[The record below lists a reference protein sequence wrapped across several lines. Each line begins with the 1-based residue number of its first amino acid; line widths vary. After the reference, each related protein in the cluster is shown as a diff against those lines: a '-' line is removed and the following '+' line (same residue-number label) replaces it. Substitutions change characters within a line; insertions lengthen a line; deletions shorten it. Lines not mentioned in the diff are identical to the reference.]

1 MEPGSYVRVLFD
13 FETYEPGE
21 LSLRTGDVV
30 RVVRQV
36 NQDWL
41 KGELDSMSGN
51 FPCNFVEQVPVPA
64 VRPGQRLAVGVEDFP
79 AQQEGDLDIRK
90 GDIILITED
99 IDGNWYRGECRS
111 KTGIF
116 PSLFCKDLPAPRS
129 QESAITAE
137 KAEGVLGQA
146 EVLQDLQA
154 QLDEEL
160 TLYQGDIV
168 NITRVVD
175 QDWYEGEIAG
185 RTGIFPSAFVKLL
198 TPLKGQTQSIVDS
211 LPSDDSDSESEDEDE
226 MPCARAIFPFQ
237 GKDSSELTFKEGDK
251 ITLLN
256 RYDEDWIEG
265 ELDGDIGIFPATF
278 VEIIID
284 LPRFDDEGNEITQ
297 DALQAGHAGTSQD
310 PLQTGDTKSQQESVR
325 MSESGQSSVHD
336 PYAGQTAR
344 ALFRFD
350 AAERTDLPLEEGE
363 TVTIISKV
371 DSDWFEARKPT
382 GDSGLVPV
390 GYLEVIKPGSETEG
404 KDLNDKS
411 QQDTNS
417 GKYARALFEFEPSVE
432 ADIRLVPDQLYRI
445 IRVVDKD
452 WMEVQDEAGQ
462 AGVCP
467 ASYLHIMDGS
477 YKDSHTPAPSETQPE
492 MARTVEHSKTTMENK
507 PQLNKPDKPGVKPK
521 PDLKPKPS
529 GKPTV
534 AAEKPSGVKVLD
546 QKPMRATA
554 AASHG
559 PFAAVQASLGPSR
572 MSLDSDT
579 SGYSSGYSQ
588 EDLTGQRQSA
598 TLPAAQYTPQPQEPA
613 PAQAAAIPSRK
624 APPRPQQVPQPQRK
638 VPPPRPAQPKR
649 PPPPSQA
656 RNIQR
661 PPSPLIPRQRNTIWY
676 VELPEGLAS
685 PLVPSSSGAAPVRPA
700 PRRKDGAG
708 PVPSR
713 PMSSVEPLGSAGGQR
728 PSVPQRPHSMAV
740 PARKGADLID
750 LGQSFDGQ
758 DTEDGLEVDEGM
770 IQSLQERI
778 AQVEA
783 DLLAYEGQKQELQ
796 AQLASAQGS
805 EVEQAQENL
814 EFCDSNIEGLTA
826 ELNELRDNLK
836 YIAPPPKEQPD
847 TGVSLEEIR
856 RKKAE
861 KRERVVQEI
870 IQTERDYVRDLHVIT
885 QGMLVPLREEKLQT
899 AEMNVLFGNIED
911 VQQLAQRFLPALEQS
926 AEGVDP
932 EEQKLGETF
941 LRFSQDLEETY
952 KLYCRNH
959 DDALALLEKYEEI
972 EEIQES
978 ITRCLGAMP
987 GTAVS
992 MRNNNATSEGQALDS
1007 ATLDKVNLKEKWR
1020 MAVIDLSSLLIK
1032 PVQRVLKYPL
1042 LLNELLSTTED
1053 DHQDKAN
1060 ILAAV
1065 NRMTDVATAINED
1078 KRRKDL
1084 VMKYR
1089 KVDDDVTLSQKI
1101 SKISF
1106 HSIRKKGS
1114 RFTGRLIHMMGQSEL
1129 TMDERFN
1136 EADRKFHNM
1145 EKTTK
1150 VFIRNVSE
1158 NLRQMQEGFQA
1169 QLLVAED
1176 ITDFYAE
1183 KANRQDIENYRT
1195 AYRTI
1200 VSTHLPKYKSFVE
1213 ERVVSPL
1220 TALVLMYQAPNKLI
1234 QKRYDKMLDYDNKRK
1249 NSEKAK
1255 GSDKSRSAQEDL
1267 KIAKNTY
1274 EALNAQLLD
1283 ELPKLHTMSTAL
1295 LQDCVKNFVIAHR
1308 NIQDAARKEL
1318 YALLQ
1323 LPVLLS
1329 EGDDILET
1337 FQARHSQVVEQL
1349 SAVSFA
1355 GQGLGTKRP
1364 DKGDRKQSRKSVAE
1378 PAQDQGGGPQT
1389 DTQKAQ
1395 LQARYP
1401 GSLYKASKQHTPT
1414 QPMDLCIA
1422 EGDLI
1427 GVIKQQDPMGGQ
1439 DRWFVDNG
1447 EQKGLVPS
1455 SCLTPVTETP
1465 PSGSAT
1471 AAPDMDLLGPEP
1483 SETQPSYDASAGDY
1497 GSAGADTEET
1507 TYQYYAE
1514 YGFSARAETELTIH
1528 EGQVVTVLQPYD
1540 LQGNPEWWLVQHEE
1554 GQGYVPSNYL
1564 NRREV

>member
-41 KGELDSMSGN
+41 KGELDNMSGN
-51 FPCNFVEQVPVPA
+51 FPSNFVEQVPVPA

-79 AQQEGDLDIRK
+79 AQQDGDLDIRK
-90 GDIILITED
+90 GEIILITED
-99 IDGNWYRGECRS
+99 IDGNWYRGES
-111 KTGIF
+111 GNKTGIF

-129 QESAITAE
+129 QDSAIPAE

-175 QDWYEGEIAG
+175 QDWYEGELAG
-185 RTGIFPSAFVKLL
+185 RSGIFPSAFVKLL
-198 TPLKGQTQSIVDS
+198 AQLKGQTQSIVDN

-237 GKDSSELTFKEGDK
+237 GKDSTELTFKEGDK

-284 LPRFDDEGNEITQ
+284 LPRFDDDGNEITQ
-297 DALQAGHAGTSQD
+297 DALQAGHAGTSHGT
-310 PLQTGDTKSQQESVR
+310 LQTGDMKSQKETVR
-325 MSESGQSSVHD
+325 MSEGGQPSVHD

-371 DSDWFEARKPT
+371 DADWFEAKKPT
-382 GDSGLVPV
+382 GESGLVPV
-390 GYLEVIKPGSETEG
+390 GYLEVVKPARETGG
-404 KDLNDKS
+404 KDVNDIS

-417 GKYARALFEFEPSVE
+417 GKYARALFEFETSVE
-432 ADIRLVPDQLYRI
+432 ADIRLVPDKLYRI

-462 AGVCP
+462 VGVCP
-467 ASYLHIMDGS
+467 ASYLQIMDGS
-477 YKDSHTPAPSETQPE
+477 DQQDPRLSATVETQPE
-492 MARTVEHSKTTMENK
+492 MARTVEQSKPAIEESRSQLDK
-507 PQLNKPDKPGVKPK
+507 PNKPGVKPK
-521 PDLKPKPS
+521 PEVKPKPPVAS

-534 AAEKPSGVKVLD
+534 TAEKPS
-546 QKPMRATA
+546 
-554 AASHG
+554 
-559 PFAAVQASLGPSR
+559 
-572 MSLDSDT
+572 
-579 SGYSSGYSQ
+579 
-588 EDLTGQRQSA
+588 
-598 TLPAAQYTPQPQEPA
+598 AAQYTSQPQEQHPA
-613 PAQAAAIPSRK
+613 PAPAIPFRK

-649 PPPPSQA
+649 PPPPSHA
-656 RNIQR
+656 RNVQR
-661 PPSPLIPRQRNTIWY
+661 PPSPILPRQRNTIWY
-676 VELPEGLAS
+676 VELPGGLAS
-685 PLVPSSSGAAPVRPA
+685 PLVPASSGAAPVRPA
-700 PRRKDGAG
+700 PRRKEPTG
-708 PVPSR
+708 PAPSR
-713 PMSSVEPLGSAGGQR
+713 PRSSVEPQGGQR

-758 DTEDGLEVDEGM
+758 DAEDGLEVDEGM

-783 DLLAYEGQKQELQ
+783 DLLAYEGQKQELEV
-796 AQLASAQGS
+796 QLASAEGP
-805 EVEQAQENL
+805 EVEQAQENM

-826 ELNELRDNLK
+826 ELNELRDNLRF
-836 YIAPPPKEQPD
+836 IAPPPREQ
-847 TGVSLEEIR
+847 TEAGVSLEEIR

-861 KRERVVQEI
+861 KRDRVVQEI

-885 QGMLVPLREEKLQT
+885 QGMLVPLREEKFQS
-899 AEMNVLFGNIED
+899 AELNVLFGNIEG
-911 VQQLAQRFLPALEQS
+911 VQQLAQQFLPALEQS
-926 AEGVDP
+926 VEGVDP
-932 EEQKLGETF
+932 EEQTLGETF
-941 LRFSQDLEETY
+941 LGFSQDLEETY

-1007 ATLDKVNLKEKWR
+1007 ATLDKVTLKEKWR

-1101 SKISF
+1101 SKLSF

-1145 EKTTK
+1145 EKTIK

-1158 NLRQMQEGFQA
+1158 NHRQMQEGLQA

-1176 ITDFYAE
+1176 ITDFYAD

-1195 AYRTI
+1195 AYRTLN
-1200 VSTHLPKYKSFVE
+1200 STHLPKYKSFVE

-1220 TALVLMYQAPNKLI
+1220 TALVLMYPAPNKLI

-1255 GSDKSRSAQEDL
+1255 GSDKSRAAQEDL

-1323 LPVLLS
+1323 LPALLS

-1337 FQARHSQVVEQL
+1337 FQARHTQVVEQL

-1355 GQGLGTKRP
+1355 GQGLGSKRP
-1364 DKGDRKQSRKSVAE
+1364 DKGDRKQSRKSVVE
-1378 PAQDQGGGPQT
+1378 PAQDQSGGPQT

-1401 GSLYKASKQHTPT
+1401 GSLYKATKQHTPA
-1414 QPMDLCIA
+1414 QPMDLSVA

-1455 SCLTPVTETP
+1455 SCLTPVAEAP
-1465 PSGSAT
+1465 PSSSAT
-1471 AAPDMDLLGPEP
+1471 AAPDVDLLGPEP
-1483 SETQPSYDASAGDY
+1483 SETPPSYDPSAGDY
-1497 GSAGADTEET
+1497 ESAGVDTEQT

-1540 LQGNPEWWLVQHEE
+1540 LQGNPEWWLVQHEG
-1554 GQGYVPSNYL
+1554 GQGYVPANYL

>member
-64 VRPGQRLAVGVEDFP
+64 VRPGQRLAVGIEDFP
-79 AQQEGDLDIRK
+79 AQQDGDLDIRK

-99 IDGNWYRGECRS
+99 IDGNWYRGECGN

-129 QESAITAE
+129 QDSTIPAE
-137 KAEGVLGQA
+137 KAEDVLGQA

-168 NITRVVD
+168 NITKVVD

-185 RTGIFPSAFVKLL
+185 RTGIFPSAFVKLKG
-198 TPLKGQTQSIVDS
+198 PLKGQTQSIVDS

-237 GKDSSELTFKEGDK
+237 GKDSTELTFKEGDK

-265 ELDGDIGIFPATF
+265 ELDGEIGIFPATF
-278 VEIIID
+278 VEVIID

-297 DALQAGHAGTSQD
+297 DALQAGHSETSQGA
-310 PLQTGDTKSQQESVR
+310 LQSGDMNSQKETVEMSGTGQPSV
-325 MSESGQSSVHD
+325 QD

-371 DSDWFEARKPT
+371 DADWFEARKPT
-382 GDSGLVPV
+382 GQSGLVPV
-390 GYLEVIKPGSETEG
+390 GYLEVMEPGSETGG
-404 KDLNDKS
+404 KDFNDISS
-411 QQDTNS
+411 QQDKNS
-417 GKYARALFEFEPSVE
+417 GKHARALFEFEPSVE
-432 ADIRLVPDQLYRI
+432 ADIRLIKDQLYRI
-445 IRVVDKD
+445 VRVVDKD

-462 AGVCP
+462 VGVCP
-467 ASYLHIMDGS
+467 ASYLQIMDGS
-477 YKDSHTPAPSETQPE
+477 VPQETQPE
-492 MARTVEHSKTTMENK
+492 VARTMEQSKPAESKSQLDK
-507 PQLNKPDKPGVKPK
+507 PYKPGVKPK
-521 PDLKPKPS
+521 PGMKPKPSVPS

-534 AAEKPSGVKVLD
+534 TAEKPSGVKVLD

-554 AASHG
+554 AAASHG
-559 PFAAVQASLGPSR
+559 PIAAVQASLGPSR

-598 TLPAAQYTPQPQEPA
+598 TLPAAQYTPQPQEQPPA
-613 PAQAAAIPSRK
+613 PVIPSRK
-624 APPRPQQVPQPQRK
+624 APPRPQQVPQSQRK

-656 RNIQR
+656 RHVQR
-661 PPSPLIPRQRNTIWY
+661 PPSPVIPRQRNTIWY

-685 PLVPSSSGAAPVRPA
+685 PLVPTSGAAPGRPA
-700 PRRKDGAG
+700 PRRKDTAG
-708 PVPSR
+708 PR
-713 PMSSVEPLGSAGGQR
+713 PPRPTSSVEPQRSAGGQR

-758 DTEDGLEVDEGM
+758 DAEDGLEVDEGM

-783 DLLAYEGQKQELQ
+783 DLLTYEGQKQELE

-814 EFCDSNIEGLTA
+814 EFCNSNIEGLTA
-826 ELNELRDNLK
+826 ELNELRDNLR
-836 YIAPPPKEQPD
+836 YIAPPPREQAEA
-847 TGVSLEEIR
+847 GVSLEEIR

-861 KRERVVQEI
+861 KRDRVVQEI

-885 QGMLVPLREEKLQT
+885 QGMLVPLREEKFQT
-899 AEMNVLFGNIED
+899 AELNVLFGNIEG
-911 VQQLAQRFLPALEQS
+911 VQDLAQRFLPALEQS
-926 AEGVDP
+926 VEGVAP
-932 EEQKLGETF
+932 EEQRLGETF
-941 LRFSQDLEETY
+941 LRFSADLEETY

-978 ITRCLGAMP
+978 ITRCLGAMA

-992 MRNNNATSEGQALDS
+992 MWNNNATSEGQTLDS
-1007 ATLDKVNLKEKWR
+1007 ATLDKVALKEKWR

-1101 SKISF
+1101 SKLSF
-1106 HSIRKKGS
+1106 HSIRKKSS

-1129 TMDERFN
+1129 SVDERFN

-1145 EKTTK
+1145 EKTIK

-1158 NLRQMQEGFQA
+1158 NLRQMQEGLQA

-1183 KANRQDIENYRT
+1183 KANRQEIENYRT

-1200 VSTHLPKYKSFVE
+1200 VSTHLPKYKTFVE

-1220 TALVLMYQAPNKLI
+1220 TSLVLMYQAPNKLI

-1255 GSDKSRSAQEDL
+1255 GSDKSRAAQEDL

-1295 LQDCVKNFVIAHR
+1295 LQDCIKNFVIAHK

-1329 EGDDILET
+1329 EGDDILES
-1337 FQARHSQVVEQL
+1337 FQTRHTQVVEQL
-1349 SAVSFA
+1349 SSVSFA
-1355 GQGLGTKRP
+1355 GQGLGSSKRP
-1364 DKGDRKQSRKSVAE
+1364 DKGDRKQSRKSLAE
-1378 PAQDQGGGPQT
+1378 PAQDQSGGPQT
-1389 DTQKAQ
+1389 DAQKAQ

-1401 GSLYKASKQHTPT
+1401 GSLYKATKQHTPT
-1414 QPMDLCIA
+1414 QPMDLSIA

-1455 SCLTPVTETP
+1455 NCLTPVTEEP
-1465 PSGSAT
+1465 PTSSSII
-1471 AAPDMDLLGPEP
+1471 APDMDLLGPEP
-1483 SETQPSYDASAGDY
+1483 SEEPPTYAAGAGDD
-1497 GSAGADTEET
+1497 GSAGPETEET

-1540 LQGNPEWWLVQHEE
+1540 LQGNPEWWLVQHEG
-1554 GQGYVPSNYL
+1554 GQGYVPANYL

>member
-41 KGELDSMSGN
+41 KGELDNMSGN
-51 FPCNFVEQVPVPA
+51 FPSNFVEQVPVPA

-79 AQQEGDLDIRK
+79 AQQDGDLDIRK
-90 GDIILITED
+90 GEIILITED
-99 IDGNWYRGECRS
+99 IDGNWYRGES
-111 KTGIF
+111 GNKAGIF

-129 QESAITAE
+129 QDSAIPAE
-137 KAEGVLGQA
+137 KAEGILGQA

-175 QDWYEGEIAG
+175 QDWYEGELAG
-185 RTGIFPSAFVKLL
+185 RSGIFPSAFVKLL
-198 TPLKGQTQSIVDS
+198 APLKGQTQSIVDN

-237 GKDSSELTFKEGDK
+237 GKDGTELTFKEGDK

-265 ELDGDIGIFPATF
+265 ELDGDIGIFPTTF

-284 LPRFDDEGNEITQ
+284 LPRFDDDGNEITQ
-297 DALQAGHAGTSQD
+297 DALQAGHAGTSQGT
-310 PLQTGDTKSQQESVR
+310 LQTGDMKSQKETVR
-325 MSESGQSSVHD
+325 TSEGGQPSVHD

-371 DSDWFEARKPT
+371 DADWFEARKPT
-382 GDSGLVPV
+382 GESGLVPV
-390 GYLEVIKPGSETEG
+390 GYLEVVKPGSETGG
-404 KDLNDKS
+404 KDNDIS

-462 AGVCP
+462 VGVCP
-467 ASYLHIMDGS
+467 ASYLQIMDGS
-477 YKDSHTPAPSETQPE
+477 DHQDPRLSATVETQPE
-492 MARTVEHSKTTMENK
+492 MARAVEQSKPAMESRSQLDK
-507 PQLNKPDKPGVKPK
+507 PSKPGVKPK
-521 PDLKPKPS
+521 PEVKPKPPVAS

-534 AAEKPSGVKVLD
+534 TAEKPSGVKVLD

-598 TLPAAQYTPQPQEPA
+598 TLPAQYTSQPQEQHPA
-613 PAQAAAIPSRK
+613 PAPAIPSRK

-649 PPPPSQA
+649 PPPPSHA
-656 RNIQR
+656 RNVQR
-661 PPSPLIPRQRNTIWY
+661 PPSPILPRQRNTIWY

-685 PLVPSSSGAAPVRPA
+685 PLVPASSGAAPVRPA
-700 PRRKDGAG
+700 PRRKEPTG
-708 PVPSR
+708 PAPSR
-713 PMSSVEPLGSAGGQR
+713 PRSSVEPQGGQR

-758 DTEDGLEVDEGM
+758 DAEDGLEVDEGM

-783 DLLAYEGQKQELQ
+783 DLLTYEGQKQELEV
-796 AQLASAQGS
+796 QLASAQGP
-805 EVEQAQENL
+805 EVEQAQENM

-826 ELNELRDNLK
+826 ELNELRDNLRF
-836 YIAPPPKEQPD
+836 IAPPPREQPEA
-847 TGVSLEEIR
+847 GVSLEEIR

-861 KRERVVQEI
+861 KRDRVVQEI

-885 QGMLVPLREEKLQT
+885 QGMLVPLREEKFQS
-899 AEMNVLFGNIED
+899 AELNVLFGNIEG
-911 VQQLAQRFLPALEQS
+911 VQQLAQQFLPALEQS
-926 AEGVDP
+926 VEGVDP
-932 EEQKLGETF
+932 EEQTLGETF
-941 LRFSQDLEETY
+941 LGFSQDLEETY

-1007 ATLDKVNLKEKWR
+1007 ATLDKVTLKEKWR

-1101 SKISF
+1101 SKLSF

-1145 EKTTK
+1145 EKTIK

-1158 NLRQMQEGFQA
+1158 NHRQMQEGLQA

-1176 ITDFYAE
+1176 ITDFYAD

-1195 AYRTI
+1195 AYRTL
-1200 VSTHLPKYKSFVE
+1200 VSTHLPKYKRFVE

-1220 TALVLMYQAPNKLI
+1220 TALVLMYPAPNKLI

-1255 GSDKSRSAQEDL
+1255 GSDKSRAAQEDL

-1323 LPVLLS
+1323 LPALLS

-1337 FQARHSQVVEQL
+1337 FQARHTQVVEQL

-1355 GQGLGTKRP
+1355 GQGLGSKRP
-1364 DKGDRKQSRKSVAE
+1364 DKGDRKQSRKSVVE
-1378 PAQDQGGGPQT
+1378 PAQDQSGGPQT

-1401 GSLYKASKQHTPT
+1401 GSLYKATKQHTPA
-1414 QPMDLCIA
+1414 QPMDLSVA

-1455 SCLTPVTETP
+1455 SCLTPVAEAP
-1465 PSGSAT
+1465 PSSSAT
-1471 AAPDMDLLGPEP
+1471 AAPDVDLLGPEP
-1483 SETQPSYDASAGDY
+1483 SETPPSYDPSAGDHE
-1497 GSAGADTEET
+1497 SAGVDTEET

-1540 LQGNPEWWLVQHEE
+1540 LQGNPEWWLVQHEG
-1554 GQGYVPSNYL
+1554 GQGYVPANYL

>member
-41 KGELDSMSGN
+41 KGELDNMSGN
-51 FPCNFVEQVPVPA
+51 FPSNFVEQVPVPA

-79 AQQEGDLDIRK
+79 AQQDGDLDIRK
-90 GDIILITED
+90 GEIILITED
-99 IDGNWYRGECRS
+99 IDGNWYRGES
-111 KTGIF
+111 GNKTGIF

-129 QESAITAE
+129 QDSAIPAE

-175 QDWYEGEIAG
+175 QDWYEGELAG
-185 RTGIFPSAFVKLL
+185 RSGIFPSAFVKLL
-198 TPLKGQTQSIVDS
+198 AQLKGQTQSIVDN

-237 GKDSSELTFKEGDK
+237 GKDSTELTFKEGDK

-284 LPRFDDEGNEITQ
+284 LPRFDDDGNEITQ
-297 DALQAGHAGTSQD
+297 DALQAGHAGTSHGT
-310 PLQTGDTKSQQESVR
+310 LQTGDMKSQKETVR
-325 MSESGQSSVHD
+325 MSEGGQPSVHD

-371 DSDWFEARKPT
+371 DADWFEAKKPT
-382 GDSGLVPV
+382 GESGLVPV
-390 GYLEVIKPGSETEG
+390 GYLEVVKPARETGG
-404 KDLNDKS
+404 KDVNDIS

-417 GKYARALFEFEPSVE
+417 GKYARALFEFETSVE
-432 ADIRLVPDQLYRI
+432 ADIRLVPDKLYRI

-462 AGVCP
+462 VGVCP
-467 ASYLHIMDGS
+467 ASYLQIMDGS
-477 YKDSHTPAPSETQPE
+477 DQQDPRLSATVETQPE
-492 MARTVEHSKTTMENK
+492 MARTVEQSKPAIEESRSQLDK
-507 PQLNKPDKPGVKPK
+507 PNKPGVKPK
-521 PDLKPKPS
+521 PEVKPKPPVAS

-534 AAEKPSGVKVLD
+534 TAEKPSGVKVLD

-598 TLPAAQYTPQPQEPA
+598 TLPAAQYTSQPQEQHPA
-613 PAQAAAIPSRK
+613 PAPAIPFRK

-649 PPPPSQA
+649 PPPPSHA
-656 RNIQR
+656 RNVQR
-661 PPSPLIPRQRNTIWY
+661 PPSPILPRQRNTIWY
-676 VELPEGLAS
+676 VELPGGLAS
-685 PLVPSSSGAAPVRPA
+685 PLVPASSGAAPVRPA
-700 PRRKDGAG
+700 PRRKEPTG
-708 PVPSR
+708 PAPSR
-713 PMSSVEPLGSAGGQR
+713 PRSSVEPQGGQR

-758 DTEDGLEVDEGM
+758 DAEDGL
-770 IQSLQERI
+770 
-778 AQVEA
+778 
-783 DLLAYEGQKQELQ
+783 
-796 AQLASAQGS
+796 
-805 EVEQAQENL
+805 
-814 EFCDSNIEGLTA
+814 EGLTA
-826 ELNELRDNLK
+826 ELNELRDNLRF
-836 YIAPPPKEQPD
+836 IAPPPREQ
-847 TGVSLEEIR
+847 TEAGVSLEEIR

-861 KRERVVQEI
+861 KRDRVVQEI

-885 QGMLVPLREEKLQT
+885 QGMLVPLREEKFQS
-899 AEMNVLFGNIED
+899 AELNVLFGNIEG
-911 VQQLAQRFLPALEQS
+911 VQQLAQQFLPALEQS
-926 AEGVDP
+926 VEGVDP
-932 EEQKLGETF
+932 EEQTLGETF
-941 LRFSQDLEETY
+941 LGFSQDLEETY

-1007 ATLDKVNLKEKWR
+1007 ATLDKVTLKEKWR

-1101 SKISF
+1101 SKLSF

-1145 EKTTK
+1145 EKTIK

-1158 NLRQMQEGFQA
+1158 NHRQMQEGLQA

-1176 ITDFYAE
+1176 ITDFYAD

-1195 AYRTI
+1195 AYRTLN
-1200 VSTHLPKYKSFVE
+1200 STHLPKYKSFVE

-1220 TALVLMYQAPNKLI
+1220 TALVLMYPAPNKLI

-1255 GSDKSRSAQEDL
+1255 GSDKSRAAQEDL

-1323 LPVLLS
+1323 LPALLS

-1337 FQARHSQVVEQL
+1337 FQARHTQVVEQL

-1355 GQGLGTKRP
+1355 GQGLGSKRP
-1364 DKGDRKQSRKSVAE
+1364 DKGDRKQSRKSVVE
-1378 PAQDQGGGPQT
+1378 PAQDQSGGPQT

-1401 GSLYKASKQHTPT
+1401 GSLYKATKQHTPA
-1414 QPMDLCIA
+1414 QPMDLSVA

-1455 SCLTPVTETP
+1455 SCLTPVAEAP
-1465 PSGSAT
+1465 PSSSAT
-1471 AAPDMDLLGPEP
+1471 AAPDVDLLGPEP
-1483 SETQPSYDASAGDY
+1483 SETPPSYDPSAGDY
-1497 GSAGADTEET
+1497 ESAGVDTEQT

-1540 LQGNPEWWLVQHEE
+1540 LQGNPEWWLVQHEG
-1554 GQGYVPSNYL
+1554 GQGYVPANYL

>member
-41 KGELDSMSGN
+41 KGELDNMSGN
-51 FPCNFVEQVPVPA
+51 FPSNFVEQVPVPA

-79 AQQEGDLDIRK
+79 AQQDGDLDIRK
-90 GDIILITED
+90 GEIILITED
-99 IDGNWYRGECRS
+99 IDGNWYRGES
-111 KTGIF
+111 GNKTGIF

-129 QESAITAE
+129 QDSAIPAE

-175 QDWYEGEIAG
+175 QDWYEGELAG
-185 RTGIFPSAFVKLL
+185 RSGIFPSAFVKLL
-198 TPLKGQTQSIVDS
+198 AQLKGQTQSIVDN

-237 GKDSSELTFKEGDK
+237 GKDSTELTFKEGDK

-284 LPRFDDEGNEITQ
+284 LPRFDDDGNEITQ
-297 DALQAGHAGTSQD
+297 DALQAGHAGTSHGT
-310 PLQTGDTKSQQESVR
+310 LQTGDMKSQKETVR
-325 MSESGQSSVHD
+325 MSEGGQPSVHD

-371 DSDWFEARKPT
+371 DADWFEAKKPT
-382 GDSGLVPV
+382 GESGLVPV
-390 GYLEVIKPGSETEG
+390 GYLEVVKPARETGG
-404 KDLNDKS
+404 KDVNDIS

-417 GKYARALFEFEPSVE
+417 GKYARALFEFETSVE
-432 ADIRLVPDQLYRI
+432 ADIRLVPDKLYRI

-462 AGVCP
+462 VGVCP
-467 ASYLHIMDGS
+467 ASYLQIMDGS
-477 YKDSHTPAPSETQPE
+477 DQQDPRLSATVETQPE
-492 MARTVEHSKTTMENK
+492 MARTVEQSKPAIEESRSQLDK
-507 PQLNKPDKPGVKPK
+507 PNKPGVKPK
-521 PDLKPKPS
+521 PEVKPKPPVAS

-534 AAEKPSGVKVLD
+534 TAEKPSGVKVLD

-598 TLPAAQYTPQPQEPA
+598 TLPAAQYTSQPQEQHPA
-613 PAQAAAIPSRK
+613 PAPAIPFRK

-649 PPPPSQA
+649 PPPPSHA
-656 RNIQR
+656 RNVQR
-661 PPSPLIPRQRNTIWY
+661 PPSPILPRQRNTIWY
-676 VELPEGLAS
+676 VELPGGLAS
-685 PLVPSSSGAAPVRPA
+685 PLVPASSGAAPVRPA
-700 PRRKDGAG
+700 PRRKEPTG
-708 PVPSR
+708 PAPSR
-713 PMSSVEPLGSAGGQR
+713 PRSSVEPQGGQR

-758 DTEDGLEVDEGM
+758 DAEDGLEVDEGM

-783 DLLAYEGQKQELQ
+783 DLLAYEGQKQELEV
-796 AQLASAQGS
+796 QLASAEGP
-805 EVEQAQENL
+805 EVEQAQENM

-826 ELNELRDNLK
+826 ELNELRDNLRF
-836 YIAPPPKEQPD
+836 IAPPPREQ
-847 TGVSLEEIR
+847 TEAGVSLEEIR

-861 KRERVVQEI
+861 KRDRVVQEI

-885 QGMLVPLREEKLQT
+885 QGMLVPLREEKFQS
-899 AEMNVLFGNIED
+899 AELNVLFGNIEG
-911 VQQLAQRFLPALEQS
+911 VQQLAQQFLPALEQS
-926 AEGVDP
+926 VEGVDP
-932 EEQKLGETF
+932 EEQTLGETF
-941 LRFSQDLEETY
+941 LGFSQDLEETY

-978 ITRCLGAMP
+978 ITRCLV
-987 GTAVS
+987 T
-992 MRNNNATSEGQALDS
+992 
-1007 ATLDKVNLKEKWR
+1007 LKEKWR

-1101 SKISF
+1101 SKLSF

-1145 EKTTK
+1145 EKTIK

-1158 NLRQMQEGFQA
+1158 NHRQMQEGLQA

-1176 ITDFYAE
+1176 ITDFYAD

-1195 AYRTI
+1195 AYRTLN
-1200 VSTHLPKYKSFVE
+1200 STHLPKYKSFVE

-1220 TALVLMYQAPNKLI
+1220 TALVLMYPAPNKLI

-1255 GSDKSRSAQEDL
+1255 GSDKSRAAQEDL

-1323 LPVLLS
+1323 LPALLS

-1337 FQARHSQVVEQL
+1337 FQARHTQVVEQL

-1355 GQGLGTKRP
+1355 GQGLGSKRP
-1364 DKGDRKQSRKSVAE
+1364 DKGDRKQSRKSVVE
-1378 PAQDQGGGPQT
+1378 PAQDQSGGPQT

-1401 GSLYKASKQHTPT
+1401 GSLYKATKQHTPA
-1414 QPMDLCIA
+1414 QPMDLSVA

-1455 SCLTPVTETP
+1455 SCLTPVAEAP
-1465 PSGSAT
+1465 PSSSAT
-1471 AAPDMDLLGPEP
+1471 AAPDVDLLGPEP
-1483 SETQPSYDASAGDY
+1483 SETPPSYDPSAGDY
-1497 GSAGADTEET
+1497 ESAGVDTEQT

-1540 LQGNPEWWLVQHEE
+1540 LQGNPEWWLVQHEG
-1554 GQGYVPSNYL
+1554 GQGYVPANYL